1 MLLNIGTRFFHHTAN
16 SHRRTNTV
24 GRLDGEVYADPNE
37 IGSQIVEFYHNLFSE
52 VRVRRLL
59 LDALFFPSL
68 DVGDASGLDGCFTEE
83 VVLETIK
90 SMNG

>member
-1 MLLNIGTRFFHHTAN
+1 MLLNIGARFFHCTAN
-16 SHRRTNTV
+16 SHRWTNTV

-37 IGSQIVEFYHNLFSE
+37 IGSQIVEFYHNLFLE

-59 LDALFFPSL
+59 LDALLFPSL